1 MNMTP
6 GVTPSGEGIS
16 ALKWNILGQT
26 YIPKLVS
33 DNAFVW
39 HALLPADSFV
49 PPHVH
54 PTQDEWITILDG
66 ELEVAFGEEVF
77 TARAGD
83 TVKMPMGIAHGI
95 TNKSG
100 KDANCFFLVLRQVAS
115 FLTCLMRFTIWG
127 ILTRLFGFLHCTR
140 WISSPRQRDSQN
152 YLTPNLR
159 AEALPASAPFS
170 VSQAI
175 D

>member
-33 DNAFVW
+33 DNAFIW

-66 ELEVAFGEEVF
+66 ELEVAFGDQVF
-77 TARAGD
+77 TAGAGD

-100 KDANCFFLVLRQVAS
+100 KDANCFFGVAPS
-115 FLTCLMRFTIWG
+115 RKLFDLFNALHDLGDPDEVVRLSALHEVDFL
-127 ILTRLFGFLHCTR
+127 
-140 WISSPRQRDSQN
+140 P
-152 YLTPNLR
+152 P
-159 AEALPASAPFS
+159 PAG
-170 VSQAI
+170 
-175 D
+175 

>member
-1 MNMTP
+1 MKMTP
-6 GVTPSGEGIS
+6 GITPSGEGIS

-33 DNAFVW
+33 DNAFIW

-66 ELEVAFGEEVF
+66 ELEVAFGDQVF
-77 TARAGD
+77 TAGAGD

-100 KDANCFFLVLRQVAS
+100 KDANCFFGVAPS
-115 FLTCLMRFTIWG
+115 RKLFDLFNALHDLGDPDEVVRLSALHEVDFL
-127 ILTRLFGFLHCTR
+127 
-140 WISSPRQRDSQN
+140 P
-152 YLTPNLR
+152 PP
-159 AEALPASAPFS
+159 AE
-170 VSQAI
+170 
-175 D
+175 

>member
-6 GVTPSGEGIS
+6 GITPSGEGIS

-33 DNAFVW
+33 DNAFIW

-66 ELEVAFGEEVF
+66 ELEVAFGDQVF
-77 TARAGD
+77 TAGAGD

-100 KDANCFFLVLRQVAS
+100 KDANCFFGVAPS
-115 FLTCLMRFTIWG
+115 RKLFDLFNALHDLGDPDEVVRLSALHEVDFL
-127 ILTRLFGFLHCTR
+127 
-140 WISSPRQRDSQN
+140 P
-152 YLTPNLR
+152 PP
-159 AEALPASAPFS
+159 AE
-170 VSQAI
+170 
-175 D
+175 